1 MQCPCC
7 ARVSSNKS
15 DKHRATP
22 ARALRPGKLYV
33 YWLKI
38 PLRSRI
44 AAARLQGGTLES
56 AFFLLTPVDSKQI
69 SYDGDHPAPRLS
81 MADGLQR
88 EGHLRFG
95 LEVVGGLRDK
105 EKRGDLLPVEGYT
118 VKLLQTF
125 ALLAA
130 MALLSS
136 LAVVSATPPRADSRA
151 SASAQSQQ
159 PSQPSPQNQEPGTGQ
174 QQPPEQQQ
182 QGQTFTG
189 TMKLNGTVYV
199 FLDDATKATYNL
211 DHQDQLSKYKLD
223 GKKVQIV
230 GTLETA
236 SNTIHVTKIAVLS

>member
-1 MQCPCC
+1 M
-7 ARVSSNKS
+7 
-15 DKHRATP
+15 
-22 ARALRPGKLYV
+22 
-33 YWLKI
+33 
-38 PLRSRI
+38 
-44 AAARLQGGTLES
+44 
-56 AFFLLTPVDSKQI
+56 
-69 SYDGDHPAPRLS
+69 
-81 MADGLQR
+81 
-88 EGHLRFG
+88 
-95 LEVVGGLRDK
+95 
-105 EKRGDLLPVEGYT
+105 
-118 VKLLQTF
+118 KLLQTF

-159 PSQPSPQNQEPGTGQ
+159 PSQPSPPNQEPGTGQ

-199 FLDDATKATYNL
+199 FLDDATKGTYNL